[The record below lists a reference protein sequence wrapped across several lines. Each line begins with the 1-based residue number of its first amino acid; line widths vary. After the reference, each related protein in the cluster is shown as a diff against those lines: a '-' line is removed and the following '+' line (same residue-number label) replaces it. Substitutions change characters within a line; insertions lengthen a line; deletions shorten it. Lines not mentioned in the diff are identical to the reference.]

1 MDRLTR
7 RSILRASAGL
17 AAVGAIARP
26 FVATAET
33 KTATVWWVQGFAE
46 ARKID
51 RLVGLSISSLPCS
64 KRRAAACSVYP
75 WFGRVCAVRRGGSIV
90 DHRPRTPGRL
100 KCHLSHSRATFEALI
115 GHPLLSYRAFA
126 EGGSRELV
134 SGTGPYPSRVSLT
147 DNPTH
152 PDLPEGVSADRLL
165 P

>member
-1 MDRLTR
+1 MSSSSAKPCTHHTVAVL
-7 RSILRASAGL
+7 ASAL
-17 AAVGAIARP
+17 AIKGRAIAP
-26 FVATAET
+26 AA
-33 KTATVWWVQGFAE
+33 ASPAD
-46 ARKID
+46 ARKTD
-51 RLVGLSISSLPCS
+51 RLVSLSISSLPCS
-64 KRRAAACSVYP
+64 KRRAACSVDP
-75 WFGRVCAVRRGGSIV
+75 WFGRVCAVGRGGSIV
-90 DHRPRTPGRL
+90 YHRPGAPGRL
-100 KCHLSHSRATFEALI
+100 KCYLGHSRATFEALI